1 MIPESLF
8 RTSPVIT
15 RYPEPVL
22 TCKDVPYDSNLTF
35 NAGVVKENGRYIM
48 LFRNDYGC
56 TREQFEQEGRNFS
69 GTNIGLAFSDDGIHW
84 QVESQPVLELR
95 DEEISRA
102 YDPRITCM
110 DGQYYV
116 CFAVDT
122 RHGVRGG
129 IFSTHDFHHFAPISL
144 SVPDNRNMVLFPEKI
159 GGKYVRLER
168 PMPVYSTGGHFF
180 DIWLSDSPDLAYWGN
195 SRLVLSCRDVPFCN
209 DKIGPGAPPLK
220 TDAGWLVIFHSVDVD
235 PARGKNGWEAAWRK
249 RYVIGVMLLDLEDPS
264 RVIGLCKV
272 PLMAPEGPEEQI
284 EGFRT
289 NALFPCGMI
298 LEDDQ
303 TVRIYYSASDTVV
316 RLATAKLDDLIS
328 LCTEKP

>member
-35 NAGVVKENGRYIM
+35 NAGVIKENGRYIM

-56 TREQFEQEGRNFS
+56 TREQFEQEGRNFA

-84 QVESQPVLELR
+84 QVESQPVLELS

-102 YDPRITCM
+102 YDPRITRM

-180 DIWLSDSPDLAYWGN
+180 DIWLSDSPDLTYWGN

-220 TDAGWLVIFHSVDVD
+220 TGAGWLVIFHSVDVD
-235 PARGKNGWEAAWRK
+235 PARGKNGWEDAWRK

-284 EGFRT
+284 EGFRS

-316 RLATAKLDDLIS
+316 RLATAKLDDLIA

>member
-22 TCKDVPYDSNLTF
+22 TSKDVPYDSNLTF

-56 TREQFEQEGRNFS
+56 TREQFEKEGRNFA

-144 SVPDNRNMVLFPEKI
+144 SVPDNRNMVLFPE
-159 GGKYVRLER
+159 
-168 PMPVYSTGGHFF
+168 
-180 DIWLSDSPDLAYWGN
+180 
-195 SRLVLSCRDVPFCN
+195 
-209 DKIGPGAPPLK
+209 
-220 TDAGWLVIFHSVDVD
+220 
-235 PARGKNGWEAAWRK
+235 
-249 RYVIGVMLLDLEDPS
+249 
-264 RVIGLCKV
+264 
-272 PLMAPEGPEEQI
+272 PEGPRITQI
-284 EGFRT
+284 SP
-289 NALFPCGMI
+289 FPM
-298 LEDDQ
+298 
-303 TVRIYYSASDTVV
+303 TSA
-316 RLATAKLDDLIS
+316 A
-328 LCTEKP
+328 

>member
-22 TCKDVPYDSNLTF
+22 TSKDVPYDSNLTF
-35 NAGVVKENGRYIM
+35 NAGIVKENGRYIM

-56 TREQFEQEGRNFS
+56 TREQFEKEGRNFA

-180 DIWLSDSPDLAYWGN
+180 DIWLSDSPDLASVSYTHLTLPTI
-195 SRLVLSCRDVPFCN
+195 RLV
-209 DKIGPGAPPLK
+209 
-220 TDAGWLVIFHSVDVD
+220 
-235 PARGKNGWEAAWRK
+235 
-249 RYVIGVMLLDLEDPS
+249 
-264 RVIGLCKV
+264 
-272 PLMAPEGPEEQI
+272 
-284 EGFRT
+284 
-289 NALFPCGMI
+289 
-298 LEDDQ
+298 
-303 TVRIYYSASDTVV
+303 
-316 RLATAKLDDLIS
+316 
-328 LCTEKP
+328 